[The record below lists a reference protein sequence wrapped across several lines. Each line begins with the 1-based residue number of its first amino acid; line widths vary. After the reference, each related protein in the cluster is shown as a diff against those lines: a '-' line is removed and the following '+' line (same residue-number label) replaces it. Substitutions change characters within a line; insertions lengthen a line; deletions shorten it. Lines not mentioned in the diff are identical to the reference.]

1 MKEVKINLNALKL
14 EIPEKGISGEAE
26 AVLAESVLYRLDN
39 GDEYVLTKNEIK
51 ANGGSFYDI
60 RDTLSLYAEY
70 KRGAFYAVSYE
81 YGDEEFLTISEE
93 ARGSYREGLSEDEY
107 SLDVIDWDI
116 VSE

>member
-1 MKEVKINLNALKL
+1 MKEVKINLNTLKL
-14 EIPEKGISGEAE
+14 EIPDKGISGEAE

-39 GDEYVLTKNEIK
+39 GDEYVRTKDEIK

-60 RDTLSLYAEY
+60 RDEFAKYEEY
-70 KRGAFYAVSYE
+70 KRGAFYVVSYE

-93 ARGSYREGLSEDEY
+93 DRGSYREGLSKYEY